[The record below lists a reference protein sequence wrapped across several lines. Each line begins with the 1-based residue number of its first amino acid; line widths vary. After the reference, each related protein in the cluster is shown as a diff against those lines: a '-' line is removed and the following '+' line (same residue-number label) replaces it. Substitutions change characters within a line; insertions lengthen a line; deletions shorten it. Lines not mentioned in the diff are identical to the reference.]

1 MFFKLVLILAAGMLL
16 IMPLSVNAVPS
27 APPSTGI
34 SDEQLS
40 ATEQKLLQKT
50 YNNDPLA
57 KRLQRL
63 ELTLF
68 GATQSGS
75 DEQRWQHIKHCLN
88 NTGKTNKNISS
99 SLNELEKYIFK
110 GKPTPQAGK
119 TTSQAGKTTSQATA
133 LQRLNRLETKVFG
146 KPTPSM
152 PTAYR
157 IERLQRTLGIT
168 GTSGGIAELPGTLPA
183 PMRGM
188 PPGMEMPPGMP
199 MFGFGNNFGFG
210 DNGMGDPDFSSQMSQ
225 LFREM
230 QEMQRMQPFG
240 FDQDPN
246 QNPNYEEHRFYMYST
261 PDGGFKFGQEPDP
274 NFNPNNRKPDN
285 GKNKKLKPNAPAPA
299 PQLIPQPRT
308 PDERIPSYA
317 DPNFI

>member
-1 MFFKLVLILAAGMLL
+1 
-16 IMPLSVNAVPS
+16 
-27 APPSTGI
+27 
-34 SDEQLS
+34 
-40 ATEQKLLQKT
+40 
-50 YNNDPLA
+50 
-57 KRLQRL
+57 
-63 ELTLF
+63 
-68 GATQSGS
+68 
-75 DEQRWQHIKHCLN
+75 
-88 NTGKTNKNISS
+88 
-99 SLNELEKYIFK
+99 
-110 GKPTPQAGK
+110 
-119 TTSQAGKTTSQATA
+119 
-133 LQRLNRLETKVFG
+133 
-146 KPTPSM
+146 M

-168 GTSGGIAELPGTLPA
+168 GTPGGITQLPNTLPA

-274 NFNPNNRKPDN
+274 NFNPGPATPK
-285 GKNKKLKPNAPAPA
+285 GSKKLKPDNRAPNSKKAPMFPA
-299 PQLIPQPRT
+299 PQLIPQPRM
-308 PDERIPSYA
+308 PEDRVPSYA